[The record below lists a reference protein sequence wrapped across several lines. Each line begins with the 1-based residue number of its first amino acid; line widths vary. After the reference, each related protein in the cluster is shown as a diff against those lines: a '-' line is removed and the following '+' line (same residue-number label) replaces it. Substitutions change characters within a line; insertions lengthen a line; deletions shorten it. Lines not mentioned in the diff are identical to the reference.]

1 MTVAEPGVTAQ
12 LAAGGMRLAQRT
24 MGEVV
29 IRADPDDA
37 VGVTA
42 SQELTL
48 KFASVDAFAVSG

>member
-12 LAAGGMRLAQRT
+12 LAAGGMRLAQLT

-29 IRADPDDA
+29 IRADPDEA
-37 VGVTA
+37 VGVAT

-48 KFASVDAFAVSG
+48 GFASDDAVAVSG

>member
-1 MTVAEPGVTAQ
+1 MTAAEPGVTAQ
-12 LAAGGMRLAQRT
+12 LAAGGVRLARRA

-37 VGVTA
+37 AGVTA

-48 KFASVDAFAVSG
+48 RFASNDAVAVSG